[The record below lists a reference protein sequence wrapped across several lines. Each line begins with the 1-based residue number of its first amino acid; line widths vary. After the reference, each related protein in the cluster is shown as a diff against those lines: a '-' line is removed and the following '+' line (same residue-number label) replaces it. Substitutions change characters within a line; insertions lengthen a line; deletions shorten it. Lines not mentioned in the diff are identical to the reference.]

1 MSFINYKKIIW
12 LLSIMG
18 VAISLN
24 AQYRTT
30 TYCNPINLDYTYPFH
45 NSHLGKSYRSG
56 ADPAV
61 VEFRGE
67 YYMFVTRSWGYW
79 HSKDLNNWEFITPEK
94 WYFEGCNAPAAY
106 NYKDSVLYVCGN
118 PSGVMSI
125 LYTDNPKKGDW
136 KPVLSILRNL
146 QDPAFFIDDDE
157 RSYMYWGSSNRW
169 PIRAYELDKNN
180 KFLPISNKVD
190 SLLYLNPQ
198 EHGWERFGENHT
210 SDIKPFIE
218 GAWMTKYNGKYYLQY
233 AAPGTQFNV
242 YGDGVYIG
250 DSPLGPFKYAENN
263 PFCYKP
269 GGFATG
275 AGHGSTVKG
284 PGGIYWHFGTIH
296 LSINFKFE
304 RRLAMFPT
312 FFDEDGLMY
321 SDTYFGDYPHYTPDQ
336 PNRQKENGGFRGWM
350 LLSYNKPVK
359 ASSQKKNYPITNIV
373 DENLKSY
380 WVAEKNDSTQW
391 VEIDLENISTV
402 YAIQLNFFDFE
413 EKNLWGRMPELY
425 QRYWIESSLDGKKW
439 ETIADYKNSYKDAPH
454 NYIELDKAIKTRFIR
469 YRHLNIPNKHLAMG
483 DIRIFGIG
491 NGNKP
496 SKVKNLTIVRDKDT
510 RNALITWD
518 SVKNAQGYNLLWGI
532 SPDKLYS
539 SYMIYKNKG
548 TNLELR
554 SLNKNQEYYFAI
566 EAFNENGISERIVL
580 NKAY

>member
-1 MSFINYKKIIW
+1 
-12 LLSIMG
+12 MG

-136 KPVLSILRNL
+136 KPVPSILRNL

-548 TNLELR
+548 TSLELR

>member
-1 MSFINYKKIIW
+1 
-12 LLSIMG
+12 MG

-61 VEFRGE
+61 VDFRGE

>member
-1 MSFINYKKIIW
+1 
-12 LLSIMG
+12 MG

-61 VEFRGE
+61 VDFRGE

-136 KPVLSILRNL
+136 KPVPSILRNL

-510 RNALITWD
+510 RNAFITWD
-518 SVKNAQGYNLLWGI
+518 SVKNVQGYNVLWGI
-532 SPDKLYS
+532 SPDKLYN

-548 TNLELR
+548 TSLELR

>member
-1 MSFINYKKIIW
+1 
-12 LLSIMG
+12 MG

-136 KPVLSILRNL
+136 KPVPSILRNL

-250 DSPLGPFKYAENN
+250 ESPLGPFKYAENN

-548 TNLELR
+548 TSLELR

>member
-1 MSFINYKKIIW
+1 
-12 LLSIMG
+12 MG

-136 KPVLSILRNL
+136 KPVPSILRNL

-180 KFLPISNKVD
+180 KFLLISNKVD

-548 TNLELR
+548 TSLELR